1 MPIEDESSHS
11 EKAQMKPTRPFPDIL
26 YIMGTGRS
34 GTTILEILLSN
45 NPGIFGVGEVTNIFQ
60 DGFTDDET
68 CSCGKPTSAC
78 EHWSSVRQQC
88 NWKEAD
94 ISNLNQLF
102 VDIAWHTQF
111 PKVASGLV
119 TRNKKV
125 IFSKTN
131 ECLFQ
136 SSADISDANIVVDSS
151 KYAGRAL
158 ELARAFPQSVKIIC
172 LTRSPAGL
180 INAFKKTDAAEQ
192 KPKSL
197 SGTIYYYLYTL
208 ACFRIVAWLL
218 KSRVLR
224 IRYED
229 MIANPDQTLCR
240 IESWGGIDLSQTK
253 SILKEKKWLET
264 GHIVTGNRL
273 RRQGRV
279 KFKPGGQHPKA
290 EGFLTRSVVSLMNF
304 YRSILGF

>member
-1 MPIEDESSHS
+1 MPIDSGKS
-11 EKAQMKPTRPFPDIL
+11 QTDPVNPFPDIL

-45 NPGIFGVGEVTNIFQ
+45 NPGIFGVGEVTHIFQ
-60 DGFTDDET
+60 DGFIDDEI
-68 CSCGKPTSAC
+68 CSCGKPTSVC
-78 EHWSSVRQQC
+78 EYWSSVRQQC
-88 NWKEAD
+88 AWKEAD
-94 ISNLNQLF
+94 ISKLNQLF

-111 PKVASGLV
+111 PKVAFGLV
-119 TRNKKV
+119 SRKKRDL
-125 IFSKTN
+125 FSKTN

-136 SSADISDANIVVDSS
+136 SSSDISGANIVVDSS

-158 ELARAFPQSVKIIC
+158 ELARAFPKNVKIIC

-180 INAFKKTDAAEQ
+180 VKAFKKTDAAEQ

-197 SGTIYYYLYTL
+197 SGTLYYYLYTL
-208 ACFRIVAWLL
+208 ACFRVVAWIL
-218 KSRVLR
+218 KSRILR

-240 IESWGGIDLSQTK
+240 IESWAGIDLSKTK
-253 SILKEKKWLET
+253 NILKEKQWLNA

-273 RRQGRV
+273 RRKGRV
-279 KFKPGGQHPKA
+279 KFRPANQHA
-290 EGFLTRSVVSLMNF
+290 NVEGFLARSVVSLMSF

>member
-1 MPIEDESSHS
+1 MPIDDGTS
-11 EKAQMKPTRPFPDIL
+11 PTEHVNPFPDIL

-45 NPGIFGVGEVTNIFQ
+45 NSDIFGVGEVTHIFQ
-60 DGFTDDET
+60 DGFTDDEI
-68 CSCGKPTSAC
+68 CSCGKPASVC

-88 NWKEAD
+88 EWNDAD
-94 ISNLNQLF
+94 VSKLNQLF

-111 PKVASGLV
+111 PKVAAGRVPTDQRVLFNQ
-119 TRNKKV
+119 TNK
-125 IFSKTN
+125 
-131 ECLFQ
+131 CLFQ
-136 SSADISDANIVVDSS
+136 TSADISGANIIVDSS

-158 ELARAFPQSVKIIC
+158 ELARAFPKNVKVIC

-180 INAFKKTDAAEQ
+180 VKAFRKTDAAEQ

-197 SGTIYYYLYTL
+197 SGTLFYYLYTI
-208 ACFRIVAWLL
+208 ACFRVVTWIL

-229 MIANPDQTLCR
+229 MIANPEETLGK
-240 IESWGGIDLSQTK
+240 IESWANIDLSQTK
-253 SILKEKKWLET
+253 NILKEKQWLEA
-264 GHIVTGNRL
+264 GHIITGNRL

-279 KFKPGGQHPKA
+279 KFRPCEQHVNA